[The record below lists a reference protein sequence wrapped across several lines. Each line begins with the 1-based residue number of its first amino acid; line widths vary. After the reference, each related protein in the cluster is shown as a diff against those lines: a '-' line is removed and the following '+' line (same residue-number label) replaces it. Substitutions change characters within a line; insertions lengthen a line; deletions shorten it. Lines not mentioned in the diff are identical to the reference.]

1 MSFKIFSSFNPH
13 YLNSLTLKS
22 GSICKEI
29 FRLSLPTI
37 VSNITV
43 PLLGICDTAIS
54 GHLGS
59 ELFLSSI
66 AVGTVMLNVVFWIFG
81 FLRGGTTGLTANAFG
96 AASWPEIVRLLY
108 QSLLISAVAGAVLI
122 CLQVPIFRFLW
133 LVAGSGGEIIG
144 YVEEYFDLRVW
155 GSPALL
161 ATMAISGWFV
171 GMQNTVYPMV
181 IAIVMNIIN
190 IGASCFLVY
199 GIDLGF
205 TGVALG
211 TLLSNWLG
219 LAVSI
224 LCMILF
230 LKRKSLNFRQF
241 LKFLQTAQPSTT
253 NHKPQTTN
261 YQSWSRYFAVNGNL
275 FLRSL
280 FIIFV
285 TMGVTAVGGRISYL
299 TLAVNAI
306 VMQFFQFFSFF
317 MDGFAFSGEAMV
329 GLRAGEKN
337 FFQLGKVVNILL
349 IFTLITGLVFSGL
362 YLLASQPIASLLT
375 DSLPVLENIR
385 CLILWIVLIPIVS
398 CWAFIYDGFYIGI
411 TDTHRM
417 MYSSLIGAI
426 IFFAIVSLN
435 FIYADTFSDLTKN
448 RIIWTAFL
456 CYLLARG
463 LYLLLFWHHTLKKW
477 QKTPGML

>member
-1 MSFKIFSSFNPH
+1 MTEQRMPRN
-13 YLNSLTLKS
+13 

-29 FRLSLPTI
+29 FRLSVPTI

-81 FLRGGTTGLTANAFG
+81 FLRGGTTGLTANALG
-96 AASWPEIVRLLY
+96 ANSWPEIARVLFR
-108 QSLLISAVAGAVLI
+108 SLLIAFVAGALLI
-122 CLQVPIFRFLW
+122 GLQVPIFRFLW
-133 LVAGSGGEIIG
+133 IVAGSGNDIIG
-144 YVEEYFDLRVW
+144 YVEYYFDIRVW

-161 ATMAISGWFV
+161 ATMAVSGWFV

-199 GIDLGF
+199 GNDLGF
-205 TGVALG
+205 SGVALG
-211 TLLSNWLG
+211 TLISNWLG
-219 LAVSI
+219 LAVSV
-224 LCMILF
+224 LCMFLF
-230 LKRKSLNFRQF
+230 LKEKSIRFRQLVKF
-241 LKFLQTAQPSTT
+241 LKPQTI
-253 NHKPQTTN
+253 NHKPQTN
-261 YQSWSRYFAVNGNL
+261 PQSWSRYFAVNGNL

-337 FFQLGKVVNILL
+337 FSQLRKVVNTLL
-349 IFTLITGLVFSGL
+349 IFTLITGLVFSGI
-362 YLLASQPIASLLT
+362 YLFASQPIASLLT
-375 DSLPVLENIR
+375 DSVPVLENIGW
-385 CLILWIVLIPIVS
+385 LTLWIALIPIVS

-411 TDTHRM
+411 TDTYRM

-426 IFFAIVSLN
+426 VFFTIISLN
-435 FIYADTFSDLTKN
+435 FIYPDSLSDLTKN
-448 RIIWTAFL
+448 QIIWTAFL
-456 CYLLARG
+456 GYLLARG
-463 LYLLLFWHHTLKKW
+463 LYLLLLWPRAL
-477 QKTPGML
+477 QKSVCFN